1 MPHQHGQGPAPQG
14 PQPLPGVDAIIAVGS
29 GKGGVGKTTLSVNLA
44 VALAKMGHKVGLLDA
59 DVYGPNVPLMLG
71 VNDQPRMVG
80 ENRIEPI
87 EAFGLKVISVGFL
100 NPGDKP
106 IIWRGPMLHQ
116 IVRQFLGLVEWGQ
129 LDYLIVD
136 LPPGTGDIA
145 LSLVQTVPLTGAV
158 VVSTPSD
165 VSLQDARKAIEMFRQ
180 MKVDVVGVV
189 ENMSYFVCPH
199 CQHEV
204 DIFSRGGAEKMAAA
218 VWGVVPGQHRTRPGS
233 PQVRRRRQAGG
244 ARRRELAARQ
254 VDLRIRAES
263 SSARRGDQGQRAG
276 QRDSDPVV
284 IRAYNLVILSGA
296 FGREGPMQL
305 AAECTDP
312 SRKTAAQ
319 DGKVAF
325 ESRQLPSCL
334 RLAILQN
341 QLRHH
346 LPDRRAVLEAVPEP
360 PPTIQTFSIAGCR
373 SIMKWLSG
381 VCSYWQTRV
390 SISGASFRA
399 GKRKPTYSRMSLR
412 VSGLTTRSPSVGSN
426 AGPRVSS
433 AILNP
438 RRSLPGMP

>member
-1 MPHQHGQGPAPQG
+1 MDGPAPQG

-44 VALAKMGHKVGLLDA
+44 VALVKMGHKVGLLDA

-87 EAFGLKVISVGFL
+87 QAFGLKVISVGFL

-189 ENMSYFVCPH
+189 ENMSYFTCPH

-218 VWGVVPGQHRTRPGS
+218 VWSPVSGQHRARPGGA
-233 PQVRRRRQAGG
+233 QVRRRRHAVVLEGENSPHAKSIYEF
-244 ARRRELAARQ
+244 ARN
-254 VDLRIRAES
+254 VV
-263 SSARRGDQGQRAG
+263 SAHGGDQGQRSG
-276 QRDSDPVV
+276 QRDSDS
-284 IRAYNLVILSGA
+284 IRL
-296 FGREGPMQL
+296 
-305 AAECTDP
+305 
-312 SRKTAAQ
+312 
-319 DGKVAF
+319 
-325 ESRQLPSCL
+325 
-334 RLAILQN
+334 
-341 QLRHH
+341 
-346 LPDRRAVLEAVPEP
+346 
-360 PPTIQTFSIAGCR
+360 
-373 SIMKWLSG
+373 
-381 VCSYWQTRV
+381 
-390 SISGASFRA
+390 
-399 GKRKPTYSRMSLR
+399 
-412 VSGLTTRSPSVGSN
+412 
-426 AGPRVSS
+426 
-433 AILNP
+433 
-438 RRSLPGMP
+438 